1 MLADTDRGTS
11 TGLANPA
18 AGGGVEQ
25 QDEDDQVIMV
35 ATVLS
40 EHLLARFDQLLSRG
54 ENRPTLLF
62 YAGLPCCAAFGL
74 AMPFGTFLSPSIA
87 EAVNGGDALMV
98 VADVLCGVCVG
109 VVCPLF
115 SLESRRAFRADAEG
129 PLILLG
135 AGQQRITAAQDKT
148 LRAFDK
154 QANLTWGSPAAMVH
168 LTAWT
173 VLVACEHT
181 HLSRFVILVYY
192 VTSIDL
198 MRTRGARF

>member
-1 MLADTDRGTS
+1 MLADTDRSTS

-18 AGGGVEQ
+18 AEAGGDELQQEEDEQ
-25 QDEDDQVIMV
+25 AIMAD

-87 EAVNGGDALMV
+87 EAVDGGDALMV
-98 VADVLCGVCVG
+98 VAVVLCGVCVG

-129 PLILLG
+129 PLVLLG

-148 LRAFDK
+148 LRAFNK

-168 LTAWT
+168 LTVWT
-173 VLVACEHT
+173 VLVACKHT
-181 HLSRFVILVYY
+181 HVSRLY
-192 VTSIDL
+192 
-198 MRTRGARF
+198 